1 MAVARQQKIIAQN
14 TTGSE
19 QRHNILEE
27 ICELRKVF
35 RSIMT
40 LPCFDDTVAVERHE
54 TIIHQNIGSFGQRE
68 KIFTEICE
76 LRKDLRSIGMQ
87 ISPIPVPLTIG
98 HEKLSPL
105 GTQEL
110 RPAEQEEVRLEQ
122 PLGGTT
128 GHLASGYGGA
138 PGLHQNPQWQQLNC
152 RAYYIRAIL
161 W

>member
-1 MAVARQQKIIAQN
+1 MAVARHQKIIAQN

-19 QRHNILEE
+19 QRYNILEE

-54 TIIHQNIGSFGQRE
+54 TITHQNIGSSGQRQ

-76 LRKDLRSIGMQ
+76 LRKDLRS
-87 ISPIPVPLTIG
+87 LTIG

-122 PLGGTT
+122 PFGGTT